1 MSPSDLEKHKA
12 LFHKFLNQRTLWSFT
27 ENSDAFVRRAVYRL
41 AITSTLKLNDQ
52 LDLGTLSTAFL
63 TSSFSISQTG
73 SALEYIRTVAFLTAK
88 SPFIWTDFDLGS
100 GKKAPARKLFQF
112 LRRGSQGGPS
122 EYWIQVA
129 TLLKQLPL
137 SVLLYGS
144 DCDHNKNMEDIVKP
158 KFPVLEALHDGIS
171 NRDEARANQAAAWD
185 AYLGALDRISSSLP
199 DQTNRDNLAKYL
211 VLPIVKQYVKP
222 SSSEIAWTIQGLE
235 KQNIC
240 IRAFHQI
247 LRISQTI
254 FHEGWRQLSTAMIE
268 DIRTSLPEQS
278 ADYMKSHDSIS
289 ANVERWYNLQAAVLG
304 LENSDD
310 LEALAVQ
317 TVASELKAAFSVLRE
332 REGKPYS
339 AAALA
344 QNAIISL
351 PRIVQHHGEINIL
364 FIDFAKKEIPKLL
377 LSPSAPQLIVTL
389 SLLTEFVDVRLVCES
404 GIKFLRDSPE
414 SSEKLS
420 ALKDLISSS
429 LLARAAEIE
438 ALASLVKDNL
448 IMALHGDE
456 ARWDLISAAVG
467 NSAAPSKL
475 TDDLLVCMIDGLS
488 IDEEVLPSLQ
498 GLELVVKCNNQAIRE
513 FTRSGIGS
521 NLLSKLLFLTESPGF
536 DVSQKALKLSA
547 AIEVIGSNDKDSI
560 YAVKHMI
567 GIISQGINIARTDSL
582 SYVLDT

>member
-1 MSPSDLEKHKA
+1 M
-12 LFHKFLNQRTLWSFT
+12 
-27 ENSDAFVRRAVYRL
+27 RRAVYRL
-41 AITSTLKLNDQ
+41 AITSTLKLYDQ
-52 LDLGTLSTAFL
+52 LDLGMLSTAFL
-63 TSSFSISQTG
+63 TSGFSISQTG

-112 LRRGSQGGPS
+112 LRHGSQGGPS

-144 DCDHNKNMEDIVKP
+144 DYEHNKNMEGIVKS

-171 NRDEARANQAAAWD
+171 NRDEPRANQAAAWD

-199 DQTNRDNLAKYL
+199 DQTNRDNLAKYFL
-211 VLPIVKQYVKP
+211 LPIVKQYVKP
-222 SSSEIAWTIQGLE
+222 SSIEIAWTIQGLE
-235 KQNIC
+235 RQNIC
-240 IRAFHQI
+240 IKAFHQI
-247 LRISQTI
+247 LRISQTT
-254 FHEGWRQLSTAMIE
+254 FHEGWHQVSSSMIE

-317 TVASELKAAFSVLRE
+317 TVASELKTAFSVLRE

-364 FIDFAKKEIPKLL
+364 FIDFAKEIPKLL

-389 SLLTEFVDVRLVCES
+389 SLLTEFFDVRVVYES
-404 GIKFLRDSPE
+404 VIKFLRDSPE
-414 SSEKLS
+414 SSKKLG

-498 GLELVVKCNNQAIRE
+498 GLELVVKCNSQAIRE
-513 FTRSGIGS
+513 FTRSENGS
-521 NLLSKLLFLTESPGF
+521 NLLSKLLFLTESPGI
-536 DVSQKALKLSA
+536 DISQKALKLSA
-547 AIEVIGSNDKDSI
+547 AIEVIGSNDKDSGH
-560 YAVKHMI
+560 AVKHMI
-567 GIISQGINIARTDSL
+567 EIISQGINVARPDSL